1 MLWRTSLSRSP
12 RGRDREEPHGS
23 GSERRGRVGRR
34 LEVALRL
41 RAVDE
46 LRAHRVADDGVGD
59 GIAVAVEGD
68 VVVVRVRVTRLV
80 VAGVVLLARG
90 AAPDGRFLRR
100 LDAFGAGEQATR
112 RDPLGDERTVVGPP
126 T

>member
-46 LRAHRVADDGVGD
+46 RGAHRVADDGVGD
-59 GIAVAVEGD
+59 GIAVVVESD

-80 VAGVVLLARG
+80 VAGVVRHAGSTAEDGGLLG
-90 AAPDGRFLRR
+90 G
-100 LDAFGAGEQATR
+100 LDALGAGEQATR
-112 RDPLGDERTVVGPP
+112 GIPLAMNEP
-126 T
+126 